1 MSTNGKNNKSNNQ
14 ILEPFS
20 TLLKL
25 AIISFK
31 ENGVKIA
38 VHNNRI
44 FMQEPGMLQGTIRY
58 AWGNNREE
66 IHFLLKPLMRCI
78 ELYPPNESDELQLI
92 YNNAIDGLKKLKK
105 SYNNDACTVCY
116 TIDLYIN
123 ILEQKLIDRSVHIDS
138 YDKSRSISDD
148 LQLSSNTKLNLDK
161 AFEGIWDRNDIVLLS
176 SLFKS
181 ISNNNNLN
189 NDSYLKSIENIILA
203 KEGIIDE
210 KITKISNI
218 I

>member
-1 MSTNGKNNKSNNQ
+1 MICSCH
-14 ILEPFS
+14 L
-20 TLLKL
+20 
-25 AIISFK
+25 
-31 ENGVKIA
+31 
-38 VHNNRI
+38 
-44 FMQEPGMLQGTIRY
+44 
-58 AWGNNREE
+58 
-66 IHFLLKPLMRCI
+66 
-78 ELYPPNESDELQLI
+78 
-92 YNNAIDGLKKLKK
+92 
-105 SYNNDACTVCY
+105 
-116 TIDLYIN
+116 
-123 ILEQKLIDRSVHIDS
+123 
-138 YDKSRSISDD
+138 
-148 LQLSSNTKLNLDK
+148 NTKLNLDK